1 MTSQPSPNITP
12 TQGFILVQ
20 HVSREGQ
27 RTLFLPDGQRDPEGD
42 IIVLAVGT
50 DVPQNPPITPGDKIL
65 LRGDAK
71 VFGVDPQA
79 QTAMLD
85 YRSIIGVFTREGTEP
100 LPFKDEEI
108 REITRPPSNGSSAD
122 LEELRHG

>member
-1 MTSQPSPNITP
+1 MTPNITP

-20 HVSREGQ
+20 HISREGQ

-42 IIVLAVGT
+42 IIVLAVGP
-50 DVPQNPPITPGDKIL
+50 DVPGNPPITPGDKIL

-71 VFGVDPQA
+71 VFGVDAQA

-85 YRSIIGVFTREGTEP
+85 YRSIMGVFAPEPVDNTEP
-100 LPFKDEEI
+100 LPFTDEEI
-108 REITRPPSNGSSAD
+108 RELVRPPSNGSTPD